1 MSMES
6 LTSLSI
12 RNIIDKVNT
21 GAIRIP
27 SFQRG
32 FVWEPEAV
40 AFFMDSLYKKY
51 PIGAVLLWRTKERL
65 HSERQLGRF
74 ILPEPVKDY
83 PIDDVLDGHLLHN
96 RDK

>member
-40 AFFMDSLYKKY
+40 AF
-51 PIGAVLLWRTKERL
+51 LWTAYIKNIRSVR
-65 HSERQLGRF
+65 
-74 ILPEPVKDY
+74 Y
-83 PIDDVLDGHLLHN
+83 
-96 RDK
+96 

>member
-6 LTSLSI
+6 LTSLYI

-40 AFFMDSLYKKY
+40 AF
-51 PIGAVLLWRTKERL
+51 LWTAYIKNIRL
-65 HSERQLGRF
+65 VRYCFGGQKRGF
-74 ILPEPVKDY
+74 IV
-83 PIDDVLDGHLLHN
+83 
-96 RDK
+96 RDNLVDLFCRIQ